1 MKRLTLCLILL
12 TVSAVL
18 FSCGNTGNG
27 AEADKETETD
37 TAAGDSS
44 ADTEETAD
52 ETDGDSAE
60 AAGDDGEND
69 RMREIERYNYVLG
82 TQAFSPNY
90 TFTDEKPLTEIAG
103 RINELGSNMIKFY
116 ATDDGMVDEILAKYD
131 FDYVFMWYRSDPYFK
146 DGYTDDEAKADYDAF
161 YNYTKK
167 LLTDYNGTG
176 KEFYLGHW
184 EGDWY
189 YLDDYNTAQETVS
202 DTVTE
207 GMIAWLNNRQKAVD
221 DAKRDTPHDGV
232 QVWNYV
238 EINRPSDVL
247 KNDCDRVVNRVLP
260 YTDVD
265 YVSYSAYDVM
275 DLHEKQVER
284 VIRKIYENL
293 PEKENVPGPR
303 VFIGE
308 VGQPAAN
315 QNFDGDKHRDV
326 NLTNLAKFLSCDVK
340 FVLYWQMYDNEK
352 LEDGRCRGFWLV
364 NDKNEKQ
371 PLYYA
376 LESIISEG
384 KKYVAEYLAENG
396 RVPTNEEYRE
406 YLLTLPEFK

>member
-1 MKRLTLCLILL
+1 MKRLSLTLIFLTLCAL
-12 TVSAVL
+12 L
-18 FSCGNTGNG
+18 FSCTNAGNG
-27 AEADKETETD
+27 ADTDKETETD
-37 TAAGDSS
+37 KTAEASS
-44 ADTEETAD
+44 AETEEETAAD
-52 ETDGDSAE
+52 T
-60 AAGDDGEND
+60 AADDGED
-69 RMREIERYNYVLG
+69 EKMSRLDSYNYILG

-90 TFTDEKPLTEIAG
+90 TFTDEKPLLEIAG

-116 ATDDGMVDEILAKYD
+116 ATDDDMADELLEKYD
-131 FDYVFMWYRSDPYFK
+131 FEYVFMWYRSDPYFK

-167 LLTDYNGTG
+167 LLTKYNGTG

-189 YLDDYNTAQETVS
+189 YIDDYNTAQETVS

-207 GMIAWLNNRQKAVD
+207 SMIAWLNNRQKAVD
-221 DAKRDTPHDGV
+221 DAKRDTEHEGV
-232 QVWNYV
+232 EVWNYV
-238 EINRPSDVL
+238 EINRPSDIL
-247 KNDCDRVVNRVLP
+247 KNDFDRVVNRVLP
-260 YTDVD
+260 YTNVD

-284 VIRKIYENL
+284 VIKKIYEYL

-315 QNFDGDKHRDV
+315 QGFSGETHRDV
-326 NLTNLAKFLSCDVK
+326 NLANIKKFLRCDVK
-340 FVLYWQMYDNEK
+340 FVLYWQMYDNER
-352 LEDGRCRGFWLV
+352 LEDGSCRGFWLV

-376 LESIISEG
+376 LESILAEG
-384 KKYVAEYLAENG
+384 KKYVAEFLDENG